1 MVITFRDFTKITF
14 PAFLMDSGN
23 WEIVDGVFF
32 CDGKV
37 VDDRNQMGVNIGA
50 RRMQSPLKNKYELK
64 KSVAAPNGLMKQS
77 TNTSKHN
84 LCLNNFSLNFRIQ
97 QHFPRPNIYNLGPTQ
112 FF

>member
-32 CDGKV
+32 CDGQV

-77 TNTSKHN
+77 TPCLLYTSP
-84 LCLNNFSLNFRIQ
+84 S
-97 QHFPRPNIYNLGPTQ
+97 PRDMRRSRMPSSA
-112 FF
+112 